1 MRKIL
6 LIVLITIFHANF
18 SFAQKLT
25 DQSADINENYNFYS
39 IGDGVS
45 FNFEDST
52 YVFRMGGMIQFS
64 ALNIRPGD
72 TLILPESYNG
82 IKRSYFSFSGHLNK
96 RLFSFL
102 VQTDFNQSFPLLDAW
117 VAYHPFDQLSFYF
130 GQRMTPCNNY
140 SMQFM
145 EYDLQFVS
153 RNNLSTNFS
162 RLGREFGV
170 FIESNF
176 KAGSIGFKPIIA
188 ISSGDGINSFGYNSQ
203 DSDNGGFKYGGRL
216 NIYPFGFFSNG
227 NEFIAHDISREKK
240 LKLMI
245 GSSSSLNI
253 GASHIVGE
261 GHYNEELNLEG
272 TFVLTD
278 AENGENILPNYLK
291 NNMDLILKY
300 KGFNLLAEYVN
311 TAAYNLKG
319 TTLDTT
325 EISEKLI
332 LGNAYNIQIGYLFK
346 SNFSVDLK
354 YGQSFKEFKFNKNSV
369 LGNYDSMG
377 VGVTKYFS
385 ERAIK
390 VQAMA
395 RYLNFHENINLNKL
409 NIECLLQLRF

>member
-1 MRKIL
+1 
-6 LIVLITIFHANF
+6 
-18 SFAQKLT
+18 
-25 DQSADINENYNFYS
+25 
-39 IGDGVS
+39 
-45 FNFEDST
+45 
-52 YVFRMGGMIQFS
+52 
-64 ALNIRPGD
+64 
-72 TLILPESYNG
+72 
-82 IKRSYFSFSGHLNK
+82 
-96 RLFSFL
+96 
-102 VQTDFNQSFPLLDAW
+102 
-117 VAYHPFDQLSFYF
+117 
-130 GQRMTPCNNY
+130 
-140 SMQFM
+140 
-145 EYDLQFVS
+145 
-153 RNNLSTNFS
+153 
-162 RLGREFGV
+162 
-170 FIESNF
+170 
-176 KAGSIGFKPIIA
+176 
-188 ISSGDGINSFGYNSQ
+188 
-203 DSDNGGFKYGGRL
+203 
-216 NIYPFGFFSNG
+216 
-227 NEFIAHDISREKK
+227 
-240 LKLMI
+240 MI

-300 KGFNLLAEYVN
+300 RGFNLLAEYVN

-354 YGQSFKEFKFNKNSV
+354 YGRSFKEFKFNKNSV

-395 RYLNFHENINLNKL
+395 RYLNFYKNINLNKL